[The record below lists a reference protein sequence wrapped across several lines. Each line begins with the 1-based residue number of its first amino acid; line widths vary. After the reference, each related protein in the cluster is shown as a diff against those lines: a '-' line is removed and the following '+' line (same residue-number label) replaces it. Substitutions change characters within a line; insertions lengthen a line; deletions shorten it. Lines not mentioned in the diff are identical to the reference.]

1 MLYLQVVNLSIVQ
14 FTSAHAQVKP
24 GELITYENVAKI
36 KDLVS
41 PGTYYKVD
49 HGMSMK
55 IPANSLP
62 PMIAPKNRQNGGVN
76 EESQR
81 CRSQFNQ
88 TIRPFIPSSE
98 IRRVEQ
104 KGRSMRARCTKFF
117 SIVQLGWW
125 DDLAIHGGQL

>member
-55 IPANSLP
+55 IPAIHS
-62 PMIAPKNRQNGGVN
+62 ADDGAQQSSRW
-76 EESQR
+76 
-81 CRSQFNQ
+81 RSQ
-88 TIRPFIPSSE
+88 S
-98 IRRVEQ
+98 
-104 KGRSMRARCTKFF
+104 
-117 SIVQLGWW
+117 
-125 DDLAIHGGQL
+125 